1 MYIYSYLGF
10 IFLVCKLEKEEKK
23 IKNKKNL
30 KKSSRTSKIELFMKI
45 VNGQK
50 TNHLDVRLGS
60 KYGKKVF

>member
-30 KKSSRTSKIELFMKI
+30 KKSSRTSKTELFMKI
-45 VNGQK
+45 VNG
-50 TNHLDVRLGS
+50 
-60 KYGKKVF
+60 

>member
-45 VNGQK
+45 VNG
-50 TNHLDVRLGS
+50 
-60 KYGKKVF
+60 